1 MYLYIYIC
9 IIKLYLP
16 CIYHKHVYF
25 TTYIYTYHKHALTI
39 PFQDLALE
47 SEAAMAT
54 WLRLARALDQ
64 QEADLARIATAISK
78 YYVAGT

>member
-1 MYLYIYIC
+1 MSISPHIYI
-9 IIKLYLP
+9 
-16 CIYHKHVYF
+16 H
-25 TTYIYTYHKHALTI
+25 HKHALTI